1 MSAWVNGEYRQL
13 YDPVITI
20 LDRGFTLSDGLFET
34 MFWDGYHVRHLS
46 RHAARLQQS
55 AEALGLPKP
64 PSADEIEHIA
74 HELLDRDELLGRT
87 AALRL
92 TWSAGPGERGLPRPD
107 SMSPSFVL
115 ATVAYDPPRNPM
127 DVIVSSIRRNETSPT
142 SKYKTLSYLDNVMAR
157 REAET
162 QSAQE
167 ALMLNTQGRLAGA
180 AAGNVFLQI
189 KGEIVT
195 PPIEDGALPGVMRA
209 ALLEAYPA
217 IIERPISTED
227 MADVEAGVIS
237 NALQGA
243 RPIKSI
249 ASRALAEDISEAMK
263 L

>member
-20 LDRGFTLSDGLFET
+20 LDRGFTLGDGLFET
-34 MFWDGYHVRHLS
+34 MFWDGYHIRLLE
-46 RHAARLQQS
+46 RHAARLKDS
-55 AEALGLPKP
+55 AIALGLPEP
-64 PSADEIEHIA
+64 PKAEEIEHIA
-74 HELLDRDELLGRT
+74 RELLDRDELLGRT

-107 SMSPSFVL
+107 PMAPSFVL
-115 ATVAYDPPRNPM
+115 ATVAYDPPRTPM
-127 DVIVSSIRRNETSPT
+127 DVIISGIRRNETSPT

-162 QSAQE
+162 QGAQE

-180 AAGNVFLQI
+180 AAGNVFLKL

-195 PPIEDGALPGVMRA
+195 PPLEDGALPGVMRA

-217 IIERPISTED
+217 IVQRPISAED
-227 MADVEAGVIS
+227 VAAAEAGVIS

-243 RPIKSI
+243 RAIKSI
-249 ASRALAEDISEAMK
+249 AGRALADDISAAMT